1 MNEKFIVVD
10 LPNLDNLAKT
20 WSDKGLENY
29 YAVIFK
35 TRQKINVSKIEKFEK
50 NSEFFRL
57 WKQKLCIYDLIHNEN
72 PLHFDGVSTQDK

>member
-35 TRQKINVSKIEKFEK
+35 KNSTKINVSKIEKFGEK
-50 NSEFFRL
+50 FEIFRL
-57 WKQKLCIYDLIHNEN
+57 WKQKLCNI
-72 PLHFDGVSTQDK
+72 